1 MKVKEAMHKG
11 VEWREPATPISE
23 IAKVMREN
31 DVGAVPI
38 GQNGRLVGIITDRD
52 ITCRAVANR
61 WDIAKTT
68 AGNIMTKR
76 VVYCTENEDI
86 EDAIHLMENNE
97 IRRLPVVNDE
107 KRMVGMLS
115 LGDLTHSVSHELV
128 GELTEAV
135 SEHH

>member
-38 GQNGRLVGIITDRD
+38 AENDRLVGIITDRD
-52 ITCRAVANR
+52 ITCRAVAKSI
-61 WDIAKTT
+61 DLAKTT

-86 EDAIHLMENNE
+86 EDAIHLMENSE
-97 IRRLPVVNDE
+97 IRRLP
-107 KRMVGMLS
+107 KCASGMQTRKDGRRVIIQPRKLNM
-115 LGDLTHSVSHELV
+115 
-128 GELTEAV
+128 GEPFSIT
-135 SEHH
+135 S